1 LIRLA
6 YARSG
11 RLQIGIVSEQQPGET
26 GEPTVPDDV
35 WERFAADSERDIRAS
50 APKEPSARARMVTER
65 LRLQDA
71 REAERAT
78 RRTSR
83 KEARPAARPEGW
95 RTGPAWRE
103 MDGRAAR
110 RRRLWAIL
118 GVPLAVAVAFVA
130 MKPSLL
136 PGDPFG
142 ASAKSPSAKSP
153 STGPT
158 LPAETAAPTAPPSA
172 QDSRSPTRE
181 HPFAGSPAER
191 WGAGADAIVVPE
203 ATPVGS
209 LTKEQVATALRQTK
223 NLLVGANLDPAT
235 LRGERPE
242 AAIAVLDPKQPRT
255 VDDVDRRLRAP
266 DKKHDP
272 LVLFSRFDPREAR
285 LVGHVV
291 KVRGRIT
298 FKAGV
303 DASVAIHAD
312 YTFVYPVSPAGGN
325 SAEVTR
331 TIVRRVLDVS
341 FSDPRKFRVTPGKL
355 TVRRYDENIGNSA
368 CDVHDGFL
376 HPQFVSATP
385 TGAPPTGPT
394 VDPYDRSRDL
404 GTSPTADCGT
414 VSRT

>member
-1 LIRLA
+1 MCF
-6 YARSG
+6 
-11 RLQIGIVSEQQPGET
+11 VSEKQPGET

-35 WERFAADSERDIRAS
+35 WEQFARDSERDIRDS

-71 REAERAT
+71 REAERAV
-78 RRTSR
+78 RRAAR
-83 KEARPAARPEGW
+83 KEVRPAAQPEGW

-118 GVPLAVAVAFVA
+118 GIPLAVAVAVVA

-142 ASAKSPSAKSP
+142 TSAKSPSA
-153 STGPT
+153 GPT
-158 LPAETAAPTAPPSA
+158 LPDETAAPTAPPSA
-172 QDSRSPTRE
+172 PDSRTPTRE

-191 WGAGADAIVVPE
+191 WADGAAAIVVPK

-209 LTKEQVATALRQTK
+209 LTKQQVATALRQTK

-242 AAIAVLDPKQPRT
+242 AAIAVLDPKQPRM
-255 VDDVDRRLRAP
+255 VDEVNRRLRAP

-272 LVLFSRFDPREAR
+272 LGLFSRFDPHEAN

-291 KVRGRIT
+291 KTRGRIT
-298 FKAGV
+298 FKAGK

-312 YTFVYPVSPAGGN
+312 YTFVYPVSPVGGN
-325 SAEVTR
+325 STEVTR
-331 TIVRRVLDVS
+331 TIVRRVLDVT

-355 TVRRYDENIGNSA
+355 LIRYYTEDIGNSA
-368 CDVHDGFL
+368 CDVYDGFL
-376 HPQFVSATP
+376 HPRFVSQSVSATP
-385 TGAPPTGPT
+385 TDASPSGPT
-394 VDPYDRSRDL
+394 IDPYDRSRDIERSD
-404 GTSPTADCGT
+404 TTDCGT
-414 VSRT
+414 VSRV